1 MQSFGQVEF
10 TQPLGVGLALAV
22 RINNQYSHPV
32 CTGRRMGAY
41 ATINDTWEI
50 SWVTGCLLRNV
61 DVGIREFVGM
71 GYFFGTLMVTLFLSM
86 KWVVQVL
93 VGQPKRSWYSFYNS
107 YRIHFPRGMYSH
119 KWYKEYNK

>member
-1 MQSFGQVEF
+1 MEF

-32 CTGRRMGAY
+32 CMGRCTDAY

-50 SWVTGCLLRNV
+50 SQKTGYLLGII

-71 GYFFGTLMVTLFLSM
+71 GYCVDHVQMVQAVESQLMMSC
-86 KWVVQVL
+86 
-93 VGQPKRSWYSFYNS
+93 G
-107 YRIHFPRGMYSH
+107 SH
-119 KWYKEYNK
+119 TK